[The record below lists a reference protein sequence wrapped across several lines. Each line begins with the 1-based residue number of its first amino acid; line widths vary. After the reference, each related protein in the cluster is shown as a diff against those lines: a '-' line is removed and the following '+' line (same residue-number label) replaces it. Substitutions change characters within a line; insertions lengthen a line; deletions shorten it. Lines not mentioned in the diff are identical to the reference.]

1 MNIKI
6 NQAKSILKKVF
17 GFDTFW
23 PLQEEIISHIMEKRD
38 ALVVLPTGGGKS
50 LCYQIPA
57 LLFDGLTIVVSPLIS
72 LMKDQVDQLR
82 ECGVPAIFLNSTLS
96 VGQYRSHVEQL
107 GKNAIKLLY
116 LAPEALLAA
125 RTAALLSTLPVDC
138 LAIDEAHCISEW
150 GHDFRPEYRQLL
162 EVRSTFPAAVC
173 VALTATATP
182 RVREDIKKSL
192 QIAGA
197 NEFIGSFN
205 RANLFLEVAPKMAPR
220 EQILEFLKQY
230 PNESGII
237 YCFSRQQTDD
247 LAALLHGKGYSVR
260 PYHAGLS
267 EKERTRN
274 QELFIRDD
282 IQIIV
287 ATIAFGMGINKSNVR
302 FVIHHDLPRNIE
314 AYYQEIGRA
323 GRDGLPAHCLLLFGY
338 GDLQKLKFFINQ
350 KEGHEQMVANIL
362 LSAIV
367 GFAETDLC
375 RRVPLLQYFG
385 ETVGGEQCGMCD
397 NCRREK
403 KDLADI
409 TIPAQMFLS
418 CVKRTGELFGAGHV
432 IYVLRGSQ
440 SQKVKKFE
448 HETLSTY
455 GIGTLYSARQ
465 WQHLCR
471 QFLHKGLLI
480 QDLEHGSL
488 RLTLK
493 AWEVLKGK
501 EAVTGRLEERTVRLK
516 PKEEDQGEG
525 AYDPVLF
532 EILRKKRKDIA
543 DAANLP
549 PYLIFPDRTLK
560 EMATL
565 FPRTRAGLEMI
576 YGIGA
581 VKLEKYG
588 DIFIE
593 VINQYNRFQTS
604 QGARLGLFPPQQLPL
619 FSSRTTLSFLTT

>member
-1 MNIKI
+1 MQNMSTKN
-6 NQAKSILKKVF
+6 NQAQFILKKVF
-17 GFDTFW
+17 GFDSFW
-23 PLQEEIISHIMEKRD
+23 PLQEEIISHVVGKTD

-57 LLFDGLTIVVSPLIS
+57 LLFGGLTIVVSPLIS

-96 VGQYRSHVEQL
+96 AEQYRSHVERL
-107 GKNAIKLLY
+107 KNNAIKLLY
-116 LAPEALLAA
+116 LAPESLLAMK
-125 RTAALLSTLPVDC
+125 TLALLSTLPVDC
-138 LAIDEAHCISEW
+138 FAIDEAHCISEW
-150 GHDFRPEYRQLL
+150 GHDFRPEYRKLL
-162 EVRSTFPAAVC
+162 AVRSTFPQAVC

-192 QIAGA
+192 QIATG

-205 RANLFLEVAPKMAPR
+205 RSNLFLEVAPKTVPR
-220 EQILEFLKQY
+220 EQILAFLKQY

-237 YCFSRQQTDD
+237 YCFSRQHTDD
-247 LAALLHGKGYSVR
+247 LSTLLQGKGYSVR
-260 PYHAGLS
+260 PYHAGLG
-267 EKERTRN
+267 EKERTKN

-302 FVIHHDLPRNIE
+302 FVIHHDLPKNIE
-314 AYYQEIGRA
+314 SYYQEIGRA
-323 GRDGLPAHCLLLFGY
+323 GRDGLPAHCLLLFSY
-338 GDLQKLKFFINQ
+338 ADLQKLKFFINQ
-350 KEGHEQMVANIL
+350 KDGHEQMVANIL

-367 GFAETDLC
+367 GFAETNLC

-385 ETVGGEQCGMCD
+385 ETVVKEKCGMCD
-397 NCRREK
+397 NCRTEK
-403 KDLADI
+403 KELVEI
-409 TIPAQMFLS
+409 TVPAQMFLS

-432 IYVLRGSQ
+432 IDVLRGSQ

-455 GIGTLYSARQ
+455 GIGTMYSARQ

-471 QFLHKGLLI
+471 QFLQQGLLT
-480 QDLEHGSL
+480 QELEHGSL
-488 RLTLK
+488 RLTRK
-493 AWEVLKGK
+493 AWEVMKGK
-501 EAVTGRLEERTVRLK
+501 DTVMGRLEERTVRLK
-516 PKEEDQGEG
+516 QQENDQGERG
-525 AYDPVLF
+525 YDPVLF
-532 EILRKKRKDIA
+532 ELLRKKRKEIA
-543 DAANLP
+543 DGANLP
-549 PYLIFPDRTLK
+549 PYLIFPDRTLR

-565 FPRTRAGLEMI
+565 LPLTNMELGEI

-593 VINQYNRFQTS
+593 AIHNYDHHRKI
-604 QGARLGLFPPQQLPL
+604 PK
-619 FSSRTTLSFLTT
+619 LSAQEKR